1 MLFHK
6 FQALGNDFL
15 IVREAE
21 LRAETDDSGAFARR
35 ICDRHFGAGADG
47 VEVLLGEPQ
56 TAEADFEIR
65 LFNADGGGTPISG
78 NGTRCVAAYL
88 YLIEGWAAPS
98 VTIATG
104 AGLKQLRLVESD
116 GGRFVFAMEMGTPRL
131 RSEEIPVAL
140 PTPVERVIRQPLE
153 VDGRAIEFT
162 SVSMGNPHCSL
173 FVEDFEGLDWRS
185 LGALLEHHAA
195 FPERTNVEFIRVI
208 NRHEIDVRFWERGVG
223 ETLASGTGACGAAL
237 AAMLNALTERRVTVS
252 TAAGA
257 LIVEWRADGTVVQTG
272 EARAVY
278 QGAWVEESE
287 VRSAK
292 SEVGSPKSEG
302 VRGSQFGTSNSESRT
317 QCLGER
323 TSASALSY
331 VPLAYFS
338 NAAEAGMVCE
348 MLLNNGFRALL
359 SGANFGALEPLPLP
373 GGYSEIKL
381 LVAKPD
387 FMRAQQFYQAF
398 FERHLPC
405 EETEEGGDE

>member
-1 MLFHK
+1 MRFHK

-21 LRAETDDSGAFARR
+21 LWTVAEDEGAFARR

-47 VEVLLGEPQ
+47 LEVLLEQPR
-56 TAEADFEIR
+56 ASEADFEIR
-65 LFNADGGGTPISG
+65 LFNADGGETPISG

-88 YLIEGWAAPS
+88 YLIEGWSEPS

-104 AGLKQLRLVESD
+104 AGLKHLRLIEQDD
-116 GGRFVFAMEMGTPRL
+116 GRCLFEMEMGAPRL

-140 PTPVERVIRQPLE
+140 STPMERVIRQPLE
-153 VDGRAIEFT
+153 VNGRSIEFT

-173 FVEDFEGLDWRS
+173 FVEDFDAFDWRS
-185 LGALLEHHAA
+185 LGAAIEKHPS
-195 FPERTNVEFIRVI
+195 FPERTNVEFISVI
-208 NRHEIDVRFWERGVG
+208 TRHKIEVRFWERGVG

-237 AAMLNALTERRVTVS
+237 AAMLNDLTERRVTVA

-257 LIVEWRADGTVVQTG
+257 LIVEWRDDGVVMQTG

-278 QGAWVEESE
+278 RGEWLEEFGARSSE
-287 VRSAK
+287 LGVVRS
-292 SEVGSPKSEG
+292 
-302 VRGSQFGTSNSESRT
+302 SQFGASNTASQTSNSEPPNPNS
-317 QCLGER
+317 E
-323 TSASALSY
+323 LSY

-338 NAAEAGMVCE
+338 NSAEAGMVCE
-348 MLLNNGFRALL
+348 MLINNGFRAIL
-359 SGANFGALEPLPLP
+359 SGANFGALEPLSLP

-398 FERHLPC
+398 FERQSPF
-405 EETEEGGDE
+405 DEAGEASDE